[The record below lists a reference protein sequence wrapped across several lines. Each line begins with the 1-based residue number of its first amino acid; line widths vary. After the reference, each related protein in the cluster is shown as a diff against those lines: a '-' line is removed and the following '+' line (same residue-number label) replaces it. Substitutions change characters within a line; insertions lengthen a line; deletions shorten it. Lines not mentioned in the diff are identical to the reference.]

1 MQTTALTSDQ
11 LDTLREVANIGAGH
25 AATALSHMTGR
36 HIRMSIPLVVGL
48 PTDQLPASVAEGD
61 GGRIV
66 AVRTH
71 IRGDLAGDTVLTL
84 SAANARRLCDALLF
98 RTTPDGDQ
106 FDDLERSTIME
117 TGNILAGAYLNALA
131 ALLHLVLLPSVP
143 ELLVASMEG
152 YAASWRRRTNGL
164 ALCAATEFAI
174 PEESGDVVL
183 RGTLL
188 HLPDVA
194 SLRTIL
200 DTLAV
205 R

>member
-1 MQTTALTSDQ
+1 MQTTALTPDQ
-11 LDTLREVANIGAGH
+11 LDALREVANIGAGH
-25 AATALSHMTGR
+25 AATALSQMTGR

-48 PTDQLPASVAEGD
+48 PADQLPASVAESD
-61 GGRIV
+61 GGQIV
-66 AVRTH
+66 AVQTR

-84 SAANARRLCDALLF
+84 SAANARRLCDALLS
-98 RTTPDGDQ
+98 RATPDADP
-106 FDDLERSTIME
+106 FDDLERSTLME

-131 ALLHLVLLPSVP
+131 SLLHVVLLPSVP
-143 ELLVASMEG
+143 ELLVASVEE
-152 YAASWRRRTNGL
+152 YASIWRQRTNGL

-188 HLPDVA
+188 HLPDEA

-200 DTLAV
+200 VTLAV